1 MFPCNDGTQ
10 VKDWKECAD
19 ATVKPIIGD
28 AYCLAL
34 GCPNSPPDPQKGCF
48 DDRDPVEGKCP
59 IPEPKPKPC
68 DPATDPNCNEL
79 CPANM
84 GDCVRTC
91 NDGYKLVNGK
101 CEKGNP
107 KDINIIFKTIIK
119 NEETIKKIYNDN
131 LGLNRTI
138 VAINYDEGA
147 AINCVIDAQE
157 RGQCETFSV
166 AQDSGKEPLLQ
177 IIPFA

>member
-1 MFPCNDGTQ
+1 M
-10 VKDWKECAD
+10 ESARR
-19 ATVKPIIGD
+19 AT
-28 AYCLAL
+28 
-34 GCPNSPPDPQKGCF
+34 
-48 DDRDPVEGKCP
+48 
-59 IPEPKPKPC
+59 PK
-68 DPATDPNCNEL
+68 TSTL
-79 CPANM
+79 
-84 GDCVRTC
+84 
-91 NDGYKLVNGK
+91 
-101 CEKGNP
+101 
-107 KDINIIFKTIIK
+107 IFKTIIK

-166 AQDSGKEPLLQ
+166 AKDSGKEPLLQ

>member
-1 MFPCNDGTQ
+1 MFMNLTKIFHTLFTLSITTYSLTYSANPFRRQFTIRCCACPLYKVNSCSSGTII
-10 VKDWKECAD
+10 VSARR
-19 ATVKPIIGD
+19 AT
-28 AYCLAL
+28 
-34 GCPNSPPDPQKGCF
+34 
-48 DDRDPVEGKCP
+48 
-59 IPEPKPKPC
+59 PK
-68 DPATDPNCNEL
+68 TSTL
-79 CPANM
+79 
-84 GDCVRTC
+84 
-91 NDGYKLVNGK
+91 
-101 CEKGNP
+101 
-107 KDINIIFKTIIK
+107 IFKTIIK

-157 RGQCETFSV
+157 RGQCETFSL